1 MLSEEVFSSVCGPPV
16 AANTAVSKDV
26 GIYGHALTPS
36 WAVKSTF
43 KKSSAPP
50 HCLAISRAHIFAAQD
65 QKAHV
70 HVYSRLRGNQEALVA
85 FPERIRSLTLAG
97 DVLVLGTSEGRLILW
112 ETCTGRQVTTPPCHV
127 RAVSCLAVTP
137 YHLLSASEDSNIHV
151 WSLARLLEFG
161 VDAEHEPDLTL
172 SNHRGAIVDLLVA
185 PSTSPETSLCVSA
198 STDKTC
204 ILWNYQSGQVL
215 RTLLFPSAPLCA
227 ALDSSSRALFV
238 CAEDGG
244 LYLVELFGDKPL
256 IGSRSAE
263 LASIVVQVNA
273 PLGVAD
279 VDDGPATCLSV
290 SYDGTSVLTG
300 HTRGKIQRW
309 NLLDNSHPTELGNLN
324 AAVTNLVA
332 VPLLPSSEKCKTVNV
347 VKPNHSQR
355 QYSITTQ
362 IEGEAQRWSRFT
374 QGLAATGLPD
384 EFFAHA
390 MVTFAA
396 SQPHVSEDGS
406 SSLRKENEELKAII
420 EEQRELQKVTMQ
432 SREAKSK
439 S

>member
-1 MLSEEVFSSVCGPPV
+1 MLSEEVFSSICGPPV

-26 GIYGHALTPS
+26 GIYGHSLTPS

-43 KKSSAPP
+43 KKSSVPP
-50 HCLAISRAHIFAAQD
+50 HCLAVSKAHIFAAQD

-97 DVLVLGTSEGRLILW
+97 DVLILGTSEGRLILW

-127 RAVSCLAVTP
+127 QAVTCLAVTP

-151 WSLARLLEFG
+151 WSLARLLELG

-172 SNHRGAIVDLLVA
+172 SNHRGAVIDLLAA
-185 PSTSPETSLCVSA
+185 PSTNPETSLCVSA

-227 ALDSSSRALFV
+227 ALDPSCRALFV

-273 PLGVAD
+273 PLGVTD
-279 VDDGPATCLSV
+279 VEDGPATCLSV

-300 HTRGKIQRW
+300 HTKGKIQRW

-324 AAVTNLVA
+324 AAVTNLVP
-332 VPLLPSSEKCKTVNV
+332 VPLFPSHEECKTINV
-347 VKPNHSQR
+347 VKPNHGQR

-362 IEGEAQRWSRFT
+362 LEGDAQKPSRFS
-374 QGLAATGLPD
+374 QGLATIGLPSD
-384 EFFAHA
+384 IFENA
-390 MVTFAA
+390 MISFVA
-396 SQPHVSEDGS
+396 SQPRVSEEA
-406 SSLRKENEELKAII
+406 SLRKENEELRAIV
-420 EEQRELQKVTMQ
+420 EEQRELQKATMQ
-432 SREAKSK
+432 FREAKSRP
-439 S
+439 

>member
-127 RAVSCLAVTP
+127 RAVTCLAVTP

-172 SNHRGAIVDLLVA
+172 SNHRGAIVELLVA
-185 PSTSPETSLCVSA
+185 SSTSPETSLCVSA

-227 ALDSSSRALFV
+227 ALDPSSRALFV

-263 LASIVVQVNA
+263 LASIVVQVKA

-279 VDDGPATCLSV
+279 VHDGPATCLSV

-362 IEGEAQRWSRFT
+362 LEGEAQRWSRFN
-374 QGLAATGLPD
+374 QGLAAIGLPD
-384 EFFAHA
+384 GFFTDAV
-390 MVTFAA
+390 VTFAA

>member
-1 MLSEEVFSSVCGPPV
+1 MLSEEVFSSICGPPI
-16 AANTAVSKDV
+16 AANTAVSKDI
-26 GIYGHALTPS
+26 GIYGHSLTPS

-43 KKSSAPP
+43 KKSSAPS
-50 HCLAISRAHIFAAQD
+50 HCLAISDTHIFAAQD

-85 FPERIRSLTLAG
+85 FPERIRSLALAG
-97 DVLVLGTSEGRLILW
+97 DVLILGTAEGRLILW

-127 RAVSCLAVTP
+127 QAVTCLAVTP

-161 VDAEHEPDLTL
+161 VDAEQEPDLTL
-172 SNHRGAIVDLLVA
+172 SNHRGAVVDLLVA
-185 PSTSPETSLCVSA
+185 PSTNPETSLCVSA

-204 ILWNYQSGQVL
+204 ILWNYHSGQVL

-227 ALDSSSRALFV
+227 ALDASSRALFV

-263 LASIVVQVNA
+263 LASIVVQVSA
-273 PLGVAD
+273 PLGVTD
-279 VDDGPATCLSV
+279 KEDGPATCLSV

-309 NLLDNSHPTELGNLN
+309 NLLDNSHPTELANLN
-324 AAVTNLVA
+324 AAVTNLVP
-332 VPLLPSSEKCKTVNV
+332 VPLLPSDKRCKAVNV
-347 VKPNHSQR
+347 VKPNHNQR

-362 IEGEAQRWSRFT
+362 LEGDTQRPSRIN
-374 QGLAATGLPD
+374 QGLESIGLPQD
-384 EFFAHA
+384 IYEDA
-390 MVTFAA
+390 MISFMA
-396 SQPHVSEDGS
+396 SRPQASEDA
-406 SSLRKENEELKAII
+406 SLRKENEELKAIV
-420 EEQRELQKVTMQ
+420 EEQRELQKATMQ
-432 SREAKSK
+432 YREADSK

>member
-1 MLSEEVFSSVCGPPV
+1 MLSEQVFSSICGPPI

-26 GIYGHALTPS
+26 GIYGHSLTPS

-43 KKSSAPP
+43 KKSSVPP
-50 HCLAISRAHIFAAQD
+50 HCLAISDTHIFAAQD

-85 FPERIRSLTLAG
+85 FPERIRSLALAG
-97 DVLVLGTSEGRLILW
+97 DVLILGTSEGRLILW
-112 ETCTGRQVTTPPCHV
+112 EICTGRQVTTPPCHV
-127 RAVSCLAVTP
+127 QAVTCLATTP

-161 VDAEHEPDLTL
+161 ADAGQEPDLTL
-172 SNHRGAIVDLLVA
+172 SNHRGAVTDLLA
-185 PSTSPETSLCVSA
+185 GPSTNPETSLCVSA

-204 ILWNYQSGQVL
+204 ILWNYHSGQVL
-215 RTLLFPSAPLCA
+215 RTLLFPSTPLCT
-227 ALDSSSRALFV
+227 ALDASSRALFV

-263 LASIVVQVNA
+263 LASIVVQANA

-279 VDDGPATCLSV
+279 GEDGRATCLSV
-290 SYDGTSVLTG
+290 SYDGTYILTG
-300 HTRGKIQRW
+300 HTKGKIQRW

-324 AAVTNLVA
+324 ASVTNIVA
-332 VPLLPSSEKCKTVNV
+332 VPLLSSDKRCKTVNV

-362 IEGEAQRWSRFT
+362 LEGDVH
-374 QGLAATGLPD
+374 GLTKFSHGAESIGLPVD
-384 EFFAHA
+384 TLENAIMSF
-390 MVTFAA
+390 TT
-396 SQPHVSEDGS
+396 SQPDLSEDS
-406 SSLRKENEELKAII
+406 DLRKENEELKAII
-420 EEQRELQKVTMQ
+420 EEQKELQKATLQ
-432 SREAKSK
+432 YREAEKKS
-439 S
+439 